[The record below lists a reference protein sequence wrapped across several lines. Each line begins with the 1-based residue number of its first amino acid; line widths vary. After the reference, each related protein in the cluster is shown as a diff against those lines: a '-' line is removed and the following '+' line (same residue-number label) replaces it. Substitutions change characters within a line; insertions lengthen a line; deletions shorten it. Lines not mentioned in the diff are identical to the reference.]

1 MRKVE
6 CCGAGEARPA
16 TLTKLQQ
23 PDMKKSFLFN
33 VLFLIFVN
41 LLIKPFWVL
50 GIDRTVQNK
59 LGEQAYGMYF
69 AIFNFTYL
77 FQILLDFGL
86 QNYNNREV
94 ATDTKKINELLP
106 SLLLFKTI
114 LLIAYLILCIA
125 FAYPLGY
132 ITYPYLFIIL
142 ANQILLSFNI
152 FLRTNI
158 SAHQQFIK
166 DALLS
171 VLDKLLMIIFCA
183 ILIWGNLPFFD
194 LTITHFVLAQF
205 FAYLITF
212 LVCIIF
218 SFQLADKLVFR
229 ISFSKFI
236 QIAKMTLPYALIHF
250 LMTTY
255 FRIDGVMLEQLSP
268 DSGAYESGIYAQ
280 SYRLIESL
288 NNIGYLI
295 AGILLPV
302 FAYQISRHVSVKPM
316 LKSGFNLMYCIAVSI
331 LIGLFSHKK
340 EIIALMYPN
349 TDSTY
354 SAKVF
359 GLLLFNFFPIALLY
373 VIGTLLTANK
383 NFKQMIIVL
392 SVAVLINVGLNFILI
407 VKSGAEGAAI
417 ATLITQVFMLIAY
430 SVLIMRIF
438 NISFNIN
445 YVLRLLSFSVL
456 CLLLVLLT
464 KQLQLQNS
472 KLQLLFQLCGFFICI
487 PILGWIS
494 GLLNK
499 EMLHLTFSRMD

>member
-1 MRKVE
+1 
-6 CCGAGEARPA
+6 
-16 TLTKLQQ
+16 
-23 PDMKKSFLFN
+23 
-33 VLFLIFVN
+33 
-41 LLIKPFWVL
+41 
-50 GIDRTVQNK
+50 
-59 LGEQAYGMYF
+59 
-69 AIFNFTYL
+69 
-77 FQILLDFGL
+77 
-86 QNYNNREV
+86 
-94 ATDTKKINELLP
+94 
-106 SLLLFKTI
+106 
-114 LLIAYLILCIA
+114 
-125 FAYPLGY
+125 
-132 ITYPYLFIIL
+132 
-142 ANQILLSFNI
+142 
-152 FLRTNI
+152 
-158 SAHQQFIK
+158 
-166 DALLS
+166 
-171 VLDKLLMIIFCA
+171 
-183 ILIWGNLPFFD
+183 
-194 LTITHFVLAQF
+194 
-205 FAYLITF
+205 
-212 LVCIIF
+212 
-218 SFQLADKLVFR
+218 
-229 ISFSKFI
+229 
-236 QIAKMTLPYALIHF
+236 
-250 LMTTY
+250 
-255 FRIDGVMLEQLSP
+255 
-268 DSGAYESGIYAQ
+268 
-280 SYRLIESL
+280 
-288 NNIGYLI
+288 
-295 AGILLPV
+295 
-302 FAYQISRHVSVKPM
+302 
-316 LKSGFNLMYCIAVSI
+316 MYCIAVSI